1 MLPDAPTGG
10 AKAQSALQ
18 DHCFCF
24 LLSVSFDQATP
35 ALPGLLAF
43 VHAGFGRIG
52 RLVLRATLDRKDVK
66 VVAINGK
73 FAQALQ
79 APAAAISE
87 LALSTLR
94 HPSDRY
100 CSAVT
105 CVQTPSSSPS
115 MPLTCSR

>member
-1 MLPDAPTGG
+1 L
-10 AKAQSALQ
+10 
-18 DHCFCF
+18 FCF
-24 LLSVSFDQATP
+24 LISVSLDQAAP

-79 APAAAISE
+79 APQAAISE

-94 HPSDRY
+94 HPS
-100 CSAVT
+100 
-105 CVQTPSSSPS
+105 
-115 MPLTCSR
+115 